1 MPYLQFGEVWYRP
14 YLELPARNLVE
25 DGRRSEQGEGGMKF
39 SNKISKHTFEKENTN
54 KTKVLMEGYR
64 KSVRIIFHRTFIHKN
79 EFYILTI

>member
-1 MPYLQFGEVWYRP
+1 
-14 YLELPARNLVE
+14 
-25 DGRRSEQGEGGMKF
+25 MKF
-39 SNKISKHTFEKENTN
+39 SNKISKHTFEKENTI